1 MYSCVIIKPFVSGI
15 DQGQMTYEGQHWH
28 AVESCFCCARC
39 RLPLLGRPFLPRGGL
54 IFCSRPCSLGE
65 DPNNS
70 DSCDSALQSR
80 TPQHRRCG
88 TSEKH
93 QQQQCSSPL
102 QPLECVK
109 PPITPVKD
117 CIHAAVE
124 SRGDHGM
131 LVLYSDALY
140 VTLAIKDLMSRKHL
154 FTHLFAFL
162 LSGVLCTAPVQ
173 NGLPSLSDHPHPRGS
188 YSPLPHIH
196 LGNGL
201 GPSWPSDIPHYTLL
215 PGECSVKPPVGG
227 LQFQEELNG
236 ITGLTGLN
244 SSSRG
249 SSAAKDCRNWVERT
263 NQVMQ
268 GIRNLCF
275 KLKQHANNILQLY
288 NLTSPCPN
296 YNVKSWFS
304 LCSVSSSEKL
314 TLETPHFI

>member
-1 MYSCVIIKPFVSGI
+1 
-15 DQGQMTYEGQHWH
+15 
-28 AVESCFCCARC
+28 
-39 RLPLLGRPFLPRGGL
+39 
-54 IFCSRPCSLGE
+54 
-65 DPNNS
+65 
-70 DSCDSALQSR
+70 
-80 TPQHRRCG
+80 
-88 TSEKH
+88 
-93 QQQQCSSPL
+93 
-102 QPLECVK
+102 
-109 PPITPVKD
+109 
-117 CIHAAVE
+117 
-124 SRGDHGM
+124 M

-275 KLKQHANNILQLY
+275 KLKQHANNDLQLY